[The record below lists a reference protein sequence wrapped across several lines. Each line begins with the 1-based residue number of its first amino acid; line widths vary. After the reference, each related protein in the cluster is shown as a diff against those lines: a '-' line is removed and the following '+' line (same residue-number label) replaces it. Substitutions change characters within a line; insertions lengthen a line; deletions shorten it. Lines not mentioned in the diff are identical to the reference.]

1 MHFFK
6 NTLFKVWQAQ
16 VLKNKDKSNYYK
28 LMKINRSN
36 IKIKANP
43 KRVIINFLD
52 LGVNTNNTSRVNRLI
67 ESVLSISEN
76 ELNEIY
82 REIKK
87 EFAFRHRKFE
97 HYLENNYR
105 KIQSELPGNFKISKI
120 RKLVLG
126 AYFSKEY
133 SIQSAALFNP
143 SMVEHPNQDGLSK
156 GEKRFIVSLRAVGEG
171 HISSIEFRSGIVDSS
186 GNITLDNETGFS
198 SCSEKNLNKIYSKKN
213 ILKNTAVLT
222 DFDQTILQDFEEKFN
237 YNDYLEKV
245 KANAF
250 LSFNEATQAKLFH
263 ILDANYDVQ
272 TDENAP
278 ICERVIFP
286 NASGESMGMEDV
298 RFVAFMDD
306 GKTQYIGTYTAYNG
320 HEIYPQLIITKDFIH
335 FKVRSMYGIA
345 INDKGMALFPEKI
358 DGKYVMIGRQGGE
371 NITIM
376 YSDDLFIWND
386 FKVVMTPHETWSFV
400 QIGNS
405 GSPIKTNRGWLLITH
420 AVGPMRK
427 YVLGAIML
435 DIKDPSKIIMK
446 LNKPLLS
453 PNAVEREGY
462 VPNVVY
468 SCGSMVHKGNL
479 ILPYAMSDS
488 ASTFATISI
497 AEIIAEMEV
506 YKV

>member
-1 MHFFK
+1 
-6 NTLFKVWQAQ
+6 
-16 VLKNKDKSNYYK
+16 
-28 LMKINRSN
+28 MKINRSN

-52 LGVNTNNTSRVNRLI
+52 LGINTNNTSRVNRLI

-76 ELNEIY
+76 ELNDIY
-82 REIKK
+82 KEIKK

-97 HYLENNYR
+97 YYLKKNYR
-105 KIQSELPGNFKISKI
+105 KIQPELSSNFEISEI
-120 RKLVLG
+120 RSLVIG

-143 SMVEHPNQDGLSK
+143 SMVAHPNQSGLNK
-156 GEKRFIVSLRAVGEG
+156 GEKRFVVSLRAVGEG

-198 SCSEKNLNKIYSKKN
+198 SCSEKDLNKIYNKNN
-213 ILKNTAVLT
+213 ILKNTAALD
-222 DFDQTILQDFEEKFN
+222 DFDQTILQEFEEKFN

-245 KANAF
+245 KANVF
-250 LSFNEATQAKLFH
+250 LSFSKATQAKLFH
-263 ILDANYDVQ
+263 ILDTNYDVQ
-272 TDENAP
+272 TDEDTP

-286 NASGESMGMEDV
+286 NALGESMGMEDV

-306 GKTQYIGTYTAYNG
+306 GETQYIGTYTAYNG
-320 HEIYPQLIITKDFIH
+320 HEIYPQLIITKDFIR
-335 FKVRSMYGIA
+335 FKVRSMYGTA
-345 INDKGMALFPEKI
+345 ISDKGMALFPEKI
-358 DGKYVMIGRQGGE
+358 NEKYVMVGRQGGE

-376 YSDDLFIWND
+376 YSDDLFIWGD
-386 FKVVMTPHETWSFV
+386 YKIIMKPQDTWSYV
-400 QIGNS
+400 QLGNC
-405 GSPIKTNRGWLLITH
+405 GSPLKTKYGWLLITH

-453 PNAVEREGY
+453 PNAEEREGY

-468 SCGSMVHKGNL
+468 SCGSMVHKENL

-497 AEIIAEMEV
+497 AEIISEMEV